1 MTHQQHLNIIF
12 DLDGTLLN
20 TLDDLTASTNHA
32 LQVCGYPPHTTQE
45 VRLMVGN
52 GIAKLIE
59 RAVPQGT
66 SEASTLHCLDI
77 FRQHYTEHCL
87 DRTLPYPGV
96 TEMLSEFK
104 RRNLGLAIVSN
115 KLQPAVSEL
124 RERFFADCINIA
136 VGETK
141 QVRRKPAPDML
152 LLVMRLMGAS
162 EADTIYVGD
171 SDVDILTARNASLP
185 CISVAWGFRDKDFL
199 IRHGATTI
207 AESPAQL
214 LEIIESLPLTL
225 V

>member
-141 QVRRKPAPDML
+141 QV
-152 LLVMRLMGAS
+152 
-162 EADTIYVGD
+162 
-171 SDVDILTARNASLP
+171 
-185 CISVAWGFRDKDFL
+185 
-199 IRHGATTI
+199 
-207 AESPAQL
+207 
-214 LEIIESLPLTL
+214 
-225 V
+225 